1 MYSLPCALAK
11 AAAIAYD
18 CEDFGRK
25 RSGSVSE
32 AFDERLSRYGQHLAS
47 LCNGRVLWFLV
58 PYFMRSK
65 NYLVASFI
73 ILGFLTFTTDPVTSA
88 QQAGASASG
97 NIDYQR
103 QVRPILSDNC
113 FHCHGPDAAT
123 RMVNL
128 RLDTKEGAFEKRDNG
143 SVIVPGNPN
152 GSLLYQRITA
162 NDVAQRMPP
171 EASHKVLTENQK
183 KILKEWIEQGA
194 DWKQHWSFVPV
205 SRPALPVVKNQAW
218 VKNSI
223 DAFILARLEASDLE
237 PAPEADKRTL
247 IRRVSLD
254 LTGLPPEPAEVEAFV
269 KDDSKNSYEKVV
281 DRLLASTQWGE
292 HRARYWLDAARYADT
307 HGVHVDNYREMWPY
321 RDWVINAFNRNL
333 PFDRFTVEQLAG
345 DLLPNRTL
353 DQQIA
358 SGFHRCN
365 VTTNEGGVIPEEVE
379 AIYAKDRVDTTG
391 TVFLGLTV
399 GCATCH
405 DHKFD
410 PISTKDFYSLA
421 AFFRNTTQP
430 TMDGNISDT
439 PPIVV
444 VPRLEDR
451 SQWERLNRETAEVR
465 SRMEVARQKESG
477 AFRKW
482 IKSRARGSVSNPLDA
497 TSQLLALE
505 VAGSLARVEQR
516 GQNSTLPLPEGISS
530 GEGPTPETSAL
541 HFGPNAMLE
550 LTNMDYPASDRAF
563 SLGVWIYQPKRE
575 DNFSI
580 VSQSDPKD
588 KGRGWALEVNSRQ
601 PSFKLVGDEGK
612 GLRVSAGFVE
622 QLKVGTWNHLL
633 VTYDG
638 SRQPA
643 GLVLYL
649 NGKKSMVQI
658 GDQAEPLKG
667 EIRTPS
673 PLRIGNEGTRYF
685 QGGALSDLRVFNR
698 VLSEEEAHLV
708 SLWSSLS
715 GGLQKP
721 AEQLTTSERD
731 AFHVYFL
738 NHRDSHYR
746 DLAAKLPRLAGERR
760 QIRVRGSVTH
770 VMEERPDSKPMANI
784 LYRGQYDQP
793 REQVEPNVPAAL
805 PPLPASFPRNRLGL
819 ARWLVEPSNP
829 LMARVT
835 VNRFWQE
842 IFGTGIV
849 KTSEDFGSQGQ
860 PPTHPEL
867 LDWLA
872 VEFRDSGWDV
882 KRLFRL
888 MVTSAAYQQ
897 SSFASEEKLK
907 ADPDN
912 RLLSRGPR
920 FRMEGEMVRD
930 YALSVSGLLN
940 PKIGGP
946 SVKPYQP
953 DGIWEA
959 VAMEGSNT
967 RFYKRDTG
975 DKLYRRSLYTFW
987 KRSAPPASMDI
998 FNAPTRESCT
1008 VRRERTDTPLQ
1019 ALVTLNDP
1027 QFVEA
1032 ARHLAER
1039 ALEDGRG
1046 QFDRELDFMTLR
1058 LLSRTFQ
1065 PEERA
1070 VAMRAYQDY
1079 LKYYSSHVEDA
1090 TKLLSVGES
1099 KPEEGLGQAD
1109 AAALTMVA
1117 NQIMNLDE
1125 VLNK

>member
-1 MYSLPCALAK
+1 MK
-11 AAAIAYD
+11 
-18 CEDFGRK
+18 
-25 RSGSVSE
+25 
-32 AFDERLSRYGQHLAS
+32 SR
-47 LCNGRVLWFLV
+47 
-58 PYFMRSK
+58 
-65 NYLVASFI
+65 NYLVASFGVLALA
-73 ILGFLTFTTDPVTSA
+73 ILCWNRALSA
-88 QQAGASASG
+88 QQAGAASAALV
-97 NIDYQR
+97 DFQR

-113 FHCHGPDAAT
+113 FHCHGPDEAT
-123 RMVNL
+123 RMVGL
-128 RLDTKEGAFEKRDNG
+128 RLDTQEGAFEKRESG
-143 SVIVPGNPN
+143 SVIVAGNPN

-162 NDVAQRMPP
+162 TDAAQRMPP
-171 EASHKVLTENQK
+171 ESSHKVLTDDQK
-183 KILKEWIEQGA
+183 RILKNWIEQGA
-194 DWKQHWSFVPV
+194 TWKQHWSFVPV
-205 SRPALPVVKNQAW
+205 TRPSAPVVKSQAW
-218 VKNSI
+218 VKNPI
-223 DAFILARLEASDLE
+223 DAFVLAKLETSGLE
-237 PAPEADKRTL
+237 PAVEADKRTL

-254 LTGLPPEPAEVEAFV
+254 LTGLPPEPAEVEAFL
-269 KDDSKNSYEKVV
+269 KDDSRNAYEKIV
-281 DRLLASTQWGE
+281 DRLLASKRWGE

-307 HGVHVDNYREMWPY
+307 HGIHVDNYREMWPY
-321 RDWVINAFNRNL
+321 RDWVIDAFNRNL
-333 PFDRFTVEQLAG
+333 SFDRFTVEQLAG
-345 DLLPNRTL
+345 DLLPNRTFE
-353 DQQIA
+353 QQIA

-365 VTTNEGGVIPEEVE
+365 VTTNEGGVIPEEVD

-391 TVFLGLTV
+391 AVWLGLTV

-410 PISTKDFYSLA
+410 PISSKDFYSLA

-444 VPRLEDR
+444 VPQVEDR
-451 SQWERLNRETAEVR
+451 ARWEQLKRETEEAQ
-465 SRMEVARQKESG
+465 SRMERARREESG
-477 AFRKW
+477 GFRKW
-482 IKSRARGSVSNPLDA
+482 LKSDARRSLSTPLDA
-497 TSQLLALE
+497 ASELLALE
-505 VAGSLARVEQR
+505 FASEVTVKQAGQTKSV
-516 GQNSTLPLPEGISS
+516 PLPEGITL
-530 GEGPTPETSAL
+530 GEGSTAATKAL
-541 HFGPNAMLE
+541 HFGVNAKVE
-550 LTNMDYPASDRAF
+550 LANFGSLVADKPF
-563 SLGVWIYQPKRE
+563 SLAVWMYQPKRE
-575 DNFSI
+575 DNISI
-580 VSQSDPKD
+580 VSQFDPQD

-612 GLRVSAGFVE
+612 GLRVSAGFIE
-622 QLKVGTWNHLL
+622 QFKTGTWNHVL

-643 GLVLYL
+643 GLLLYL
-649 NGKKSMVQI
+649 NGKRSMVQI

-667 EIRTPS
+667 EIQTVA
-673 PLRIGNEGTRYF
+673 PLRFGNEGTRFF
-685 QGGALSDLRVFNR
+685 QGGALSDFRAFNR
-698 VLSEEEAHLV
+698 VLTEEEARLV
-708 SLWSSLS
+708 SLWSTISQAT
-715 GGLQKP
+715 GKP
-721 AEQLTTSERD
+721 ADQLTLPERE
-731 AFHVYFL
+731 ALHTYYL
-738 NHRDSHYR
+738 NHRDSRYR
-746 DLAAKLPRLAGERR
+746 NLAAKLHRFAGERR
-760 QIRVRGSVTH
+760 QIRQRGSVTL
-770 VMEERPDSKPMANI
+770 VMEERPGSKPMANI

-793 REQVEPNVPAAL
+793 REPVEPNVPAAL
-805 PPLPASFPRNRLGL
+805 PPLPASYPRNRLGL

-872 VEFRDSGWDV
+872 AEFRESGWDV

-897 SSFASEEKLK
+897 SALANEDKLRI
-907 ADPDN
+907 DPDN

-920 FRMEGEMVRD
+920 YRMEGEMVRD
-930 YALSVSGLLN
+930 YALWASGLLT

-967 RFYKRDTG
+967 RFYKRDAG

-1008 VRRERTDTPLQ
+1008 VRRERTNTPLQ
-1019 ALVTLNDP
+1019 ALVTMNDP

-1032 ARHLAER
+1032 ARHLAQR
-1039 ALEDGRG
+1039 AFEEGRG
-1046 QFDRELDFMTLR
+1046 HIDRELDYMTLR

-1065 PEERA
+1065 PAERA
-1070 VAMRAYQDY
+1070 IVMRAYQDY
-1079 LKYYSSHVEDA
+1079 LDYYAAHPEDA

-1099 KPEEGLGQAD
+1099 KPEEGVATVD
-1109 AAALTMVA
+1109 SAALTMVA